1 MDKKD
6 KQDISEISDQI
17 QKNLIFFWKNFVEFD
32 LKLFLRY

>member
-6 KQDISEISDQI
+6 KQDISEISDRI
-17 QKNLIFFWKNFVEFD
+17 QKKLIFFFKKFVFD

>member
-1 MDKKD
+1 MDKED

-17 QKNLIFFWKNFVEFD
+17 QKKLNFFFKKFVEFD